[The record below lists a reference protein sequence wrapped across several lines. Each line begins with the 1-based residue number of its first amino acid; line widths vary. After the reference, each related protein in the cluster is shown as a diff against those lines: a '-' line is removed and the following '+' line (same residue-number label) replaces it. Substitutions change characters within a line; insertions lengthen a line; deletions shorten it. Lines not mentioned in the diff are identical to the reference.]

1 MDWGRRHRG
10 WGEVL
15 LVVVVLLLSVQDTLA
30 ATGSPGPR
38 LVLAVAAS
46 LALPARHRFPL
57 TTTLVAVAA
66 LALVGVLAPVAVA
79 LFHLAG
85 RGLVREALG
94 AAAVGYAL
102 NVVVAPP
109 LSVLDL
115 RVFGPSLLFVLAI
128 ALGSWVRSRRRL
140 EEALAEQVDRLRV
153 ERELG
158 EQVARASERSRI
170 AAEMH
175 DVLAHRLSLIALH
188 TGVLARRED
197 ELPAGVAER
206 LALLRSAS
214 TDALADLRDVLGAL
228 RDTDRDADAPAPAH
242 RGVAELVAE
251 AITAGQDV
259 ELVVRGDA
267 GPVPSARA
275 LALDRVVQESLSN
288 ARKHAPGTPVRVE
301 VHHDGP
307 VTRVTVSN
315 PLPAEVATSPGG
327 FGLVG
332 MGERAAAVGGGLTAG
347 PDGDRWVVRAELG
360 APDGGTP

>member
-1 MDWGRRHRG
+1 M
-10 WGEVL
+10 L
-15 LVVVVLLLSVQDTLA
+15 LVAVVLVLSVQDIVA
-30 ATGSPGPR
+30 ATGSPSPQ
-38 LVLAVAAS
+38 LALAVGAS
-46 LALPARHRFPL
+46 LVLPARRRLPL

-66 LALVGVLAPVAVA
+66 LALVGVLAPVTVA

-85 RGLVREALG
+85 RGRVREALG

-115 RVFGPSLLFVLAI
+115 RVFGPSLLFFLAI

-140 EEALAEQVDRLRV
+140 EAALAEQVDRLRV

-158 EQVARASERSRI
+158 ELVARASERSRI

-188 TGVLARRED
+188 TGVLARRDD
-197 ELPAGVAER
+197 ELPPGVAER

-228 RDTDRDADAPAPAH
+228 RDPGRDPDAPAPAH
-242 RGVAELVAE
+242 RGVTELVAE
-251 AITAGQDV
+251 ALTAGQDV
-259 ELVVRGDA
+259 ELVVRGDVV
-267 GPVPSARA
+267 PVPAARA

-301 VHHDGP
+301 VDHDGP

-315 PLPAEVATSPGG
+315 PLVAEVSAAPGG

-332 MGERAAAVGGGLTAG
+332 MRERAAAIGGALSAG